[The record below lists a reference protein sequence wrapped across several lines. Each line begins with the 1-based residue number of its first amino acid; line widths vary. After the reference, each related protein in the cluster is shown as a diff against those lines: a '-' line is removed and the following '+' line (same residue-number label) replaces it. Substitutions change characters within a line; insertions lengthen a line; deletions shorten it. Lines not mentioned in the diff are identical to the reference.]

1 MVVEVYLENHMM
13 KHYRLFQIKKFYLLQ
28 KGLKLETRL
37 SDEVYTS
44 PLDGLFTTKEWAD
57 AIKQGDEILATGLA
71 KSAVYRYLV
80 LVPKGLTQ
88 VGKTVLGPVTQIRN
102 FTSNFLQ
109 HYIMVIYYT
118 LLVTLKN
125 LLILLKKINRSN
137 TTTIVY

>member
-1 MVVEVYLENHMM
+1 M
-13 KHYRLFQIKKFYLLQ
+13 KHYRLFPNKEILSAA

-102 FTSNFLQ
+102 FTSNF
-109 HYIMVIYYT
+109 YNIT
-118 LLVTLKN
+118 
-125 LLILLKKINRSN
+125 
-137 TTTIVY
+137 